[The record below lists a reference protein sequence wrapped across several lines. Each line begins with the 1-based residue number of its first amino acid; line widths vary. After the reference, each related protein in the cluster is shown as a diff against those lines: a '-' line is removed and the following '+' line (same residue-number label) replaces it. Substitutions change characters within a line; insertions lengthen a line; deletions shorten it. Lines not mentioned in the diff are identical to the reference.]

1 MHGNVFEY
9 HYTGLDM
16 ERDVKWAEYHDFAKI
31 QEGGIYPHCGKPSIT
46 ISRGIE
52 VGNIFQLGTKYTKA
66 MDMTYI
72 DKNGESQYPVMGCYG
87 IGVGRLAAAICEAHH
102 DGNGPIWPLS
112 VAPWQI
118 HLCAVRAD
126 NAEVKSYADK
136 LYSELQNK
144 GIEVI
149 YDDREVSAG
158 VMFSD
163 ADLLGVP
170 FRVVVSPRNIKQN
183 IIEIVSRDKKFSTNI
198 PMQSALDGI
207 QDILF
212 SQQISCEE

>member
-1 MHGNVFEY
+1 
-9 HYTGLDM
+9 
-16 ERDVKWAEYHDFAKI
+16 
-31 QEGGIYPHCGKPSIT
+31 
-46 ISRGIE
+46 
-52 VGNIFQLGTKYTKA
+52 
-66 MDMTYI
+66 MTYI
-72 DKNGESQYPVMGCYG
+72 DKTGESQYPVMGCYG
-87 IGVGRLAAAICEAHH
+87 IGVGRVAAAICEAHH
-102 DGNGPIWPLS
+102 DGKGPIWPLS

-170 FRVVVSPRNIKQN
+170 FRVVVSPRNIRQN

-207 QDILF
+207 QNILF